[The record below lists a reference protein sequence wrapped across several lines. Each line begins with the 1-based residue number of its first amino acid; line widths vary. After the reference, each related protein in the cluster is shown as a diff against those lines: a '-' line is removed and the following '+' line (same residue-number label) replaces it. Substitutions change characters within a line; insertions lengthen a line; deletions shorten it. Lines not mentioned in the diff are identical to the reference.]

1 MHETLRSLAKSY
13 RVSLDDALR
22 ELEDNGII
30 VLSADMP
37 IVDSGKLAR
46 YKHIISSIQKSGTHL
61 DEIIPSKNEPVVST
75 PYSAPTKTMVSPRK
89 GLLGENSR
97 DSWGSD
103 HSH

>member
-46 YKHIISSIQKSGTHL
+46 YELIISNLG
-61 DEIIPSKNEPVVST
+61 EIIPSKNEPVVST
-75 PYSAPTKTMVSPRK
+75 PYSAHKTMVSPRK
-89 GLLGENSR
+89 G
-97 DSWGSD
+97 
-103 HSH
+103 